1 MLHIADR
8 SPLMQW
14 LPVELLLGL
23 VVLHGEARLYALL
36 KFVVFQYQVISWMG
50 DVFVYYHE
58 NYNDIVLQEF
68 PFLILFY
75 YTLVRKLPF
84 IWRSN
89 CYFKI

>member
-68 PFLILFY
+68 PFLILF
-75 YTLVRKLPF
+75 
-84 IWRSN
+84 
-89 CYFKI
+89 